1 MKNKTKL
8 VNAGSLEQTSKLG
21 HQIGSNLKGGEVIEL
36 SGDLGSGKTT
46 LIKAIVHGA
55 GSFDHVSSPTFV
67 VSKAYKAPDFNITH
81 YDFYRLSEPGLMFN
95 DLHEQIEDDDS
106 VKLIEWGGSVSEI
119 LPINRVVIN
128 LSSQTEDSRIFE
140 INYSDNLS
148 YLMRDI

>member
-8 VNAGSLEQTSKLG
+8 VKAGSLEQTSKLG
-21 HQIGSNLKGGEVIEL
+21 YQIGSNLKGGEVIEL

-55 GSFDHVSSPTFV
+55 GSLDHVSSPTFV
-67 VSKAYKAPDFNITH
+67 VSKVYKAPDFNITH

-119 LPINRVVIN
+119 LPTNRVIIN
-128 LSSQTEDSRIFE
+128 LSSPAEDSRIFE

>member
-8 VNAGSLEQTSKLG
+8 VKAGSLEQTSKLG
-21 HQIGSNLKGGEVIEL
+21 YQIGTNLKGGEVIEL

-46 LIKAIVHGA
+46 LIKAIVHGT
-55 GSFDHVSSPTFV
+55 GSLDHVSSPTFV
-67 VSKAYKAPDFNITH
+67 VSKVYKAPDFDITH

-119 LPINRVVIN
+119 LPTNRVIIN
-128 LSSQTEDSRIFE
+128 LSSPAEDSRIFE